1 MNPKKRSVTRAW
13 TALTAGVALATTVSA
28 HGSSNDALLDA
39 LVGKGH
45 LTEEEAAQ
53 IRLASPAQ
61 ATPKSKNVQELRLR
75 GRIQGQFA
83 YSDGRNADEYSTFE
97 LRRARLGVE
106 GRLFEDYTFN
116 VELNTLPTG
125 VSLRSAFVSWV
136 KLDEANITFGY
147 DKPRF
152 GFEENTSSASI
163 LTVERSLISNRI
175 IPGERTGLRLH
186 GATGPVNYY
195 AGVYNH
201 TSDGASNPSGL
212 DDYIYNLSGELKL
225 DHFLEELSRLRLR
238 ADWLGTD
245 GGEEGYPFDNA
256 LSFSL
261 HTGFGPVDLR
271 GEYLWAEDF
280 TGHVT
285 RGWYVMP
292 SIFVVPEKLELVGRY
307 EKSRSDTSEILR
319 HNRYAVKVPRLV
331 SPTAG
336 DGYEAFYIGAN
347 YYIRGNDLKLMLGAE
362 LAELENSAAGQESKT
377 LTGYTAVRM
386 QF

>member
-1 MNPKKRSVTRAW
+1 MNQKKQSTRLWWAAW
-13 TALTAGVALATTVSA
+13 TAGIALATAIPAQAS
-28 HGSSNDALLDA
+28 DEALLDT
-39 LVGKGH
+39 LVRKGQ
-45 LTEEEAAQ
+45 LTEEEAAE
-53 IRLASPAQ
+53 IRASSGVEV
-61 ATPKSKNVQELRLR
+61 TPKSKNVQELRVR
-75 GRIQGQFA
+75 GRVQGQFA
-83 YSDGRNADEYSTFE
+83 YSNGRDADDYSTFE
-97 LRRARLGVE
+97 LRRARLGAE
-106 GRLFEDYTFN
+106 GRLFEDYKFN
-116 VELNTLPTG
+116 VELNTLSTG

-136 KLDEANITFGY
+136 RFDEANLTFGY

-186 GATGPVNYY
+186 GAAGPVNYY

-201 TSDGASNPSGL
+201 TSRGGSNPSGL

-225 DHFLEELSRLRLR
+225 DDFVEQLTRLRLR
-238 ADWLGTD
+238 ADWLTAESGP
-245 GGEEGYPFDNA
+245 EGYPFDNA

-261 HTGFGPVDLR
+261 HTGLGAIDLR

-280 TGHVT
+280 NGDVT

-292 SIFVVPEKLELVGRY
+292 SFFVVPEKLEVVGRY
-307 EKSRSDTSEILR
+307 ERSESDTTDVLR
-319 HNRYAVKVPRLV
+319 HNRYAVSVPRLA
-331 SPTAG
+331 PATAG
-336 DGYEAFYIGAN
+336 DDYQALYLGGN

-362 LAELENSAAGQESKT
+362 LAELDNAETGRDSKT
-377 LTGYTAVRM
+377 ITGYTAVRM